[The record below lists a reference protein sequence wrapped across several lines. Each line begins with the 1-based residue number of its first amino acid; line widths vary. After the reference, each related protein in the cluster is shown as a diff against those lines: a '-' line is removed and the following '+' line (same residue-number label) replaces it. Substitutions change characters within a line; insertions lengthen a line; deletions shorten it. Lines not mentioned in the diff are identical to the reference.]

1 VTGVMGCT
9 TGESVPEVVV
19 LDAALVAGGLI
30 DLRSRVQ
37 DVVLS
42 GVRTIIVDVSQLDCL
57 SSAML
62 TALLWAQRRCRARG
76 GTVLLREPSRRS
88 TDMLRRTGLWNVL
101 AIEGPKR
108 PDTIGR
114 TTQ

>member
-1 VTGVMGCT
+1 MAGCIGYPT
-9 TGESVPEVVV
+9 DESAPEVVV
-19 LDAALVAGGLI
+19 LDASLVAGGLI

-76 GTVLLREPSRRS
+76 GTVLLRAPSRRS
-88 TDMLRRTGLWNVL
+88 LDMLQRTGLWNVL
-101 AIEGPKR
+101 AIEGPGG

-114 TTQ
+114 TT